1 MALSLTTKPEMGKV
15 GVGKGGQG
23 GLSGREGWLELR
35 WTEDS
40 RSDLRQSVFYFLRKK
55 SEIGC
60 SDVKD
65 DNYHA

>member
-1 MALSLTTKPEMGKV
+1 MALPLTTKPEMGKV

-23 GLSGREGWLELR
+23 GLSRREGWLELR

-40 RSDLRQSVFYFLRKK
+40 RRDLRQSVLDFLRKK

-60 SDVKD
+60 SDVKGD
-65 DNYHA
+65 HYHA